1 MNQYSQEYT
10 KELIMAGE
18 ITRPQALEQL
28 KGIPFSSASQMQA
41 DEDFFLKKFNWSK
54 LQFDEYL
61 ARPEVKL
68 GSYGSDIDLLKYV
81 RPIRN
86 FHRSIKRK

>member
-1 MNQYSQEYT
+1 
-10 KELIMAGE
+10 
-18 ITRPQALEQL
+18 
-28 KGIPFSSASQMQA
+28 MQA

-61 ARPEVKL
+61 ARPEVRL

-81 RPIRN
+81 RAIRN
-86 FHRSIKRK
+86 FYRSNAGK